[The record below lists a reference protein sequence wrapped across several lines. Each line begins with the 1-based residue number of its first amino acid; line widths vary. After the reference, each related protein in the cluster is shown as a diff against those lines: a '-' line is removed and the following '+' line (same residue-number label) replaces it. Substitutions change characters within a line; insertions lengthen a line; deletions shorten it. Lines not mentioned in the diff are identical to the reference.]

1 MTSTSTGTPPNNAKG
16 KAVSAPQNPAPDS
29 GAPHPDQHRTPAVS
43 TAAPRHRRRRLA
55 VGAALAGAATLLLAA
70 CGGGSGSGNGGSA
83 TSASITWWGWTP
95 STPAANQYIKLFNK
109 QYPNI
114 HVTYKMLTIAGYNAA
129 LRPALASSV
138 GPDVFDVAPG
148 AANGSVEQYGVDA
161 VNLEPAVAKALGSD
175 WRSKL
180 APIGVSSMMTGG
192 KLVGMS
198 VGSVFAGTLWINQNL
213 FDKYHLTAPKTL
225 PQWVSDCKVFKAHGV
240 GCFVQGVSQTA
251 FNEDTLQAISDDIQ
265 PGLWTK
271 EVTGK
276 QSWSNPTMV
285 KTLSIWK
292 SMFSDGIM
300 ESGALGVQQYP
311 DADNAFLAQ
320 KDAMVMMGTW
330 YMQYD
335 TVAGMT
341 PAISGAGVSSPKPFP
356 AVAIPFP
363 DVAGT
368 GQGGGVYG
376 DADYGL
382 AVNAKSSH
390 INAAKTFAVWLGTSK
405 AGQQLVANVLNDI
418 PALNGLQPN
427 WSDIKLVDPSVQQP
441 VLNALIQKAGKS
453 SEARL
458 ANVSANLQTA
468 IGVASTT
475 VAAGSKTPAQAA
487 SILQTTAAK
496 LASSS

>member
-1 MTSTSTGTPPNNAKG
+1 MPGRITPKGSDVSATSNPVPTSGPADRPEPPARGRRATGT
-16 KAVSAPQNPAPDS
+16 
-29 GAPHPDQHRTPAVS
+29 RT
-43 TAAPRHRRRRLA
+43 RRRRRLA
-55 VGAALAGAATLLLAA
+55 AAAGLTSLAALVLAA
-70 CGGGSGSGNGGSA
+70 CGGTGTGSGGSA

-95 STPAANQYIKLFNK
+95 SVPAANQYIKLFNK

-129 LRPALASSV
+129 LRPALASTV

-148 AANGSVEQYGVDA
+148 AANGSVEEYGVDA
-161 VNLEPAVAKALGSD
+161 VNLAPAVQKALGSD
-175 WRSKL
+175 WKSKL

-240 GCFVQGVSQTA
+240 GCFTQGVSQTA
-251 FNEDTLQAISDDIQ
+251 FNEDTLQAISDDLQ

-276 QSWSNPTMV
+276 ASWVNPVMI
-285 KTLSIWK
+285 KALSIWK
-292 SMFSDGIM
+292 QFFSDGIM
-300 ESGALGVQQYP
+300 EPGALGVQQYP

-335 TVAGMT
+335 TVPGMT
-341 PAISGAGVSSPKPFP
+341 AAISGAGVGSPKPFP

-363 DVAGT
+363 DVGGT
-368 GQGGGVYG
+368 GHPASLYG

-382 AVNAKSSH
+382 AVNARSSH

-418 PALNGLQPN
+418 PALNGLHPD
-427 WSDIKLVDPSVQQP
+427 WSAIKLVDPSIQQP
-441 VLNALIQKAGKS
+441 VLNQLIAKAGQS
-453 SEARL
+453 SEPRL

-475 VAAGSKTPAQAA
+475 VAAGSKTPQQAA
-487 SILQTTAAK
+487 SILQATAAK
-496 LASSS
+496 LR

>member
-1 MTSTSTGTPPNNAKG
+1 MTSTSTGTPPNNPKG
-16 KAVSAPQNPAPDS
+16 KAVSAPKISAPDPGHS
-29 GAPHPDQHRTPAVS
+29 RPGMHRPA
-43 TAAPRHRRRRLA
+43 AGRRRRRLA
-55 VGAALAGAATLLLAA
+55 AGAALAGAATLLLAA
-70 CGGGSGSGNGGSA
+70 CSGGSGSGNGGSA

-95 STPAANQYIKLFNK
+95 SVPAANQYIKLFNK
-109 QYPNI
+109 QYPDI

-129 LRPALASSV
+129 LRPALASPV

-175 WRSKL
+175 WKSKL

-198 VGSVFAGTLWINQNL
+198 VGSVFAGTLWINQAL

-225 PQWVSDCKVFKAHGV
+225 PQWVSDCKVLKSHGV
-240 GCFVQGVSQTA
+240 GCFTQGVSQTA
-251 FNEDTLQAISDDIQ
+251 FNEDTLQAISDNIQ

-276 QSWSNPTMV
+276 ASWNNPVMV

-292 SMFSDGIM
+292 QFFSDGIM
-300 ESGALGVQQYP
+300 EPGALGVQQYP
-311 DADNAFLAQ
+311 DADNAFLSG

-335 TVAGMT
+335 TTDGMT
-341 PAISGAGVSSPKPFP
+341 AAISGAGVASPKPFP

-368 GQGGGVYG
+368 GHAGGVYG

-418 PALNGLQPN
+418 PALNGLHPD
-427 WSDIKLVDPSVQQP
+427 WSSIKLVDPSLQQP
-441 VLNALIQKAGKS
+441 VLNALIQKAGQS
-453 SEARL
+453 SEPRL

-475 VAAGSKTPAQAA
+475 VAAGSKTPGQAA
-487 SILQTTAAK
+487 QILQTTAAK
-496 LASSS
+496 LASS